1 MGSDAQVNRAHD
13 SNEAKGPTM
22 RRVLPRRHPAT
33 DRRSHPEA
41 TAGRRATRTA
51 ALALV
56 AGAAAL
62 GSLVTAGVAAADPGV
77 RTHSDRGPADPRDT
91 TGWRH
96 IDPRGYHHLETNRLR
111 QNEIR
116 DNRRAYRQRDNGPQ
130 RPERALGAERGTS
143 TWTAVPN
150 ADGTG
155 WQVCRPHASWC

>member
-1 MGSDAQVNRAHD
+1 
-13 SNEAKGPTM
+13 M

-62 GSLVTAGVAAADPGV
+62 GSLVTAGVAAADPGA

>member
-1 MGSDAQVNRAHD
+1 
-13 SNEAKGPTM
+13 M

-62 GSLVTAGVAAADPGV
+62 GSLVTAGVAAADPGA

-116 DNRRAYRQRDNGPQ
+116 DNRREYRQRDNGPQ